1 MPFCISFHA
10 IMPDQLIYK
19 SFSIVLLT
27 VSDVERTDSTST
39 SEITDLNEKLLRI
52 ERMQLFQTTVG
63 GYC

>member
-1 MPFCISFHA
+1 
-10 IMPDQLIYK
+10 MPDQLIYK